1 MPLME
6 WSDKLSVGV
15 AQFDAEHRRLVGMVN
30 DLFDAVQAGKGREAL
45 GGILEELIAY
55 TETHFAHEEEIM
67 RQHGYEEV
75 DGHKSEH
82 DLLTQQVYEIRRKY
96 MAGASATLS
105 MEVMNFLKNWL
116 IKHIQGTDRK
126 YTRFMNQHG
135 ML

>member
-1 MPLME
+1 MALME

-30 DLFDAVQAGKGREAL
+30 DLFDAVQAGKGKEAL

-55 TETHFAHEEEIM
+55 TETHFANEEEIM
-67 RQHGYEEV
+67 REHGYDEV

-82 DLLTQQVYEIRRKY
+82 ELLTRQVHEIRRKY

-126 YTRFMNQHG
+126 YSRFMNQHG

>member
-6 WSDKLSVGV
+6 WTEKLSVGV
-15 AQFDAEHRRLVGMVN
+15 AQFDAEHRRLVAMVN

-55 TETHFAHEEEIM
+55 TETHFEHEEAVM
-67 RQHGYEEV
+67 REHGYVEMESHSEE
-75 DGHKSEH
+75 HKI
-82 DLLTQQVYEIRRKY
+82 LTQQVKDIRRKY
-96 MAGASATLS
+96 ITGASATLS

-116 IKHIQGTDRK
+116 VKHIQGTDRK
-126 YTRFMNQHG
+126 YTRFMNEHG